1 MRFLLF
7 NKPYQVLCQFT
18 DSQHAES
25 AHNNNETLR
34 QNLSDFID
42 MPGYYAAGRLDYLSE
57 GLLILTNDGAFQHRI
72 TDPANKMQKSYWVQ
86 VEGTPSVQSIKEL
99 ANGVTLRD
107 GKTLPAKLE
116 LIDAPKIWQR
126 SPAVTPH
133 RDANSQW
140 INMSIHEGKN
150 RQIRRMLAHV
160 GHPVLRLVRHQIGPW
175 SIENLTPGQHSLSS
189 VNLPKS
195 QATAPSKRSTAAT
208 KPRVKQWQK
217 QKTKPTNTSKRS
229 KLKP

>member
-1 MRFLLF
+1 MKFLLF

-18 DSQHAES
+18 DSQHADSSGDNTE
-25 AHNNNETLR
+25 APR
-34 QNLSDFID
+34 KNLSDFID

-86 VEGTPSVQSIKEL
+86 VEGTPSTQSIKEL
-99 ANGVTLRD
+99 TNGVTLRD

-116 LIDAPKIWQR
+116 LINAPKIWDR
-126 SPAVTPH
+126 TPAVTEH
-133 RDANSQW
+133 RNANSQW
-140 INMSIHEGKN
+140 INISIHEGKN

-175 SIENLTPGQHSLSS
+175 SIGDLNPGQHFLNS

-195 QATAPSKRSTAAT
+195 QATAASKRSTGAT
-208 KPRVKQWQK
+208 KPRPKQRQK
-217 QKTKPTNTSKRS
+217 QKTKPTNSSKRS